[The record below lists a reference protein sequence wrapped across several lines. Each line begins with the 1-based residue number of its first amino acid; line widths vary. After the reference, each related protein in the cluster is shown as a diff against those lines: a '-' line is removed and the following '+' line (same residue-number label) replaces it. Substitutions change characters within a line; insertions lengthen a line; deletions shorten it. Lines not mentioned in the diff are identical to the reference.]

1 MKYND
6 KSDFYLLDKPKSWTS
21 QDLCTKLKKNFYF
34 KKVGHSGTLDPNATG
49 LMLLATNGYTKLF
62 DYINQNNKTYE
73 ATALLGYSSSTLDI
87 DGDVRMIE
95 NINALSLET
104 EINTYFQ
111 ENLGEIQQT
120 PPKYSA
126 IKVDG
131 KRLYKYAR
139 KNQKVDIP
147 VRKVMIHDSKI
158 IKISENRIVF
168 NITVSKGT
176 FIRSFVEDL
185 GRYLNTSAILENLTR
200 TKIGSLDLKHKN
212 LIKNVQDLNYQ
223 SKISPLNWIEVL
235 NMPSITLDIKFYDL
249 IKNGNLISKEYF
261 CENKETIITINNEI
275 IAIYEPFKDN
285 KYKPTKVII

>member
-223 SKISPLNWIEVL
+223 SKIFPLNWIEVF

-261 CENKETIITINNEI
+261 CENEETIITINNEI

>member
-147 VRKVMIHDSKI
+147 VRKVMIHNSKI

>member
-261 CENKETIITINNEI
+261 GENKETIITINNEI

>member
-235 NMPSITLDIKFYDL
+235 NMPSITLDNKFYDL

-261 CENKETIITINNEI
+261 GENKETIITINNEI

>member
-261 CENKETIITINNEI
+261 CENEETIITINNEI

>member
-147 VRKVMIHDSKI
+147 VRKVMIYDSKI
-158 IKISENRIVF
+158 IKISDNRIVF

-261 CENKETIITINNEI
+261 GENKETIITINNEI

>member
-147 VRKVMIHDSKI
+147 VRKVMIHNSKI

-261 CENKETIITINNEI
+261 GENKETIITINNEI